1 MWRLLRSPGVEFR
14 LLGHLEVVD
23 EGGRELPVRAGQ
35 QRALLALLLL
45 RANELVPSERLV
57 EELWGESPPR
67 TAQSMLHNQVSALRR
82 ALGRG
87 GRLDTRGGG
96 YRLNVGDG
104 ERDVDRFEQLVAR
117 GQARLD
123 DDPQGAAEALRE
135 ALALW
140 RGPPLA
146 DLVYEPF
153 AQPEIA
159 RLEERRQVAFEER
172 VDAELALGRHADL
185 VAELETAVSEH
196 PLRERLHGRL
206 MLALY
211 RCGRQAEALKA
222 YRRARGTLVG
232 EIGVEPGA
240 ELRALQAAILAQDP
254 ALDQPAG
261 DAELPPALEGG
272 SPLLAGRGKQLAEL
286 RERLADARAG
296 QGAVVLVSGPPG
308 IGKTRLAAELA
319 RRALRERMTVGYASA
334 DVPVDE
340 ALTAVRRAAAAER
353 PSLLVVDDG
362 DDASPPLLDEVSEL
376 AKDAAR
382 RPLLMLVLHGAP
394 EPPPALAAATRLRL
408 GPLDDQAVA
417 EIARLYLPLET
428 DLIPVRALAAES
440 AGVPLAIH
448 RAARE
453 WAGAQAAERLVAT
466 AGQAALGRSD
476 LRAAEATVA
485 GDVIDLQAV
494 RERGRLYL
502 VDEPELG
509 DRAPADAVCP
519 FLGLATFDAAHAD
532 YFFGRERLVAE
543 LVARLVGAPLLA
555 VVGPSGSGK
564 SSALRAGLLPSLA
577 SGVLP
582 GSERWRQAV
591 MRPGEHPLEE
601 LARAM
606 VRVAPEAAGG
616 VPALLATLAPGE
628 RQVLAVDQFE
638 EAFTACRDE
647 QERAAFLAALVD
659 LARDRDQRVLVL
671 IALRADFYGRCAAHA
686 ELADLVSADQV
697 LVGPMRRDELRRVIE
712 LPARQVGLRVEPALT
727 DALVADVL
735 DEPGGLPLLSAALL
749 ELWRER
755 DGRVMRRAAYDRIG
769 GVRGAVGRLAEETY
783 RRLSEPERHAARRI
797 LMRLADA
804 GEQETAFVRRRVP
817 REELDLERDAHAAAA
832 LATLTDSRLV
842 TADERTLEVAHEAL
856 LREWPRLRDWL
867 DEDTQ
872 GRRLHHHLRA
882 AAKEWE
888 MRGRDPG
895 ELFRGA
901 RLASALDWAA
911 DHDAELNDVERA
923 FLDDGRAA
931 SERAHRR
938 LRMALATVAS
948 LLVLAVIAGMVAL
961 NERGNARDE
970 AVAAAAQRLGAQAL
984 LEDDLDR
991 SLLLARQGMALD
1003 DSLQTRGNLLA
1014 ALLESPAAI
1023 GVLRGDGDRL
1033 VALDLSPDERTLA
1046 FIDNDGTLSFV
1057 DPRTRRPAGSPAT
1070 VPGHAGI
1077 IIDAAVRLDH
1087 LRFSPDGSR
1096 LAVGGGEPVVLDAR
1110 THRVLAP
1117 LRFKHDG
1124 FIYAVRFSPD
1134 GRTLFAAIAIPPNGT
1149 TIQRF
1154 DARTGEPVGRGRHVS
1169 RDLVTLMLTR
1179 DGRRLVTTRFGEDTV
1194 IRDARTLLPLHRWP
1208 VRAEQAALSPDDRT
1222 MLVGGRDGSVRF
1234 LDLVTGEITPA
1245 SGRHDGGVERAA
1257 FSPDGNQA
1265 ITAGEDGRMIVWD
1278 VERASAG
1285 ETLEGHAGQITGLAI
1300 TRDGPTLYTSGL
1312 DSKVLVWDLAGARRL
1327 GRPFNVGADNPEG
1340 PRYALSPDGR
1350 VLAVGQRDG
1359 TVTLTDAHT
1368 LRALSQ
1374 FRVVPTGPVRGMGYV
1389 PGGRL
1394 LVVGGDN
1401 GFLSL
1406 VDPRRGRIVK
1416 RVDGLRDTV
1425 FTPSFS
1431 ADGRLMAT
1439 ASGFDNVRLWAL
1451 PSGRPVGH
1459 PLRGPPDI
1467 GDLSLSPDGRTLA
1480 VTRPPEGGV
1489 EIRDVPTLRRR
1500 TTLPGSESVWDIARF
1515 TPDGRFLVG
1524 GSWKGWAQLWSA
1536 ETWKPA
1542 SRRFTGH
1549 AGRVEWQTTS
1559 PDGRTLA
1566 TGGPDGTVRLWDLRT
1581 QQPLGAPLPGLPNR
1595 KVVPQFTPDG
1605 NYLFAIYGDGGRA
1618 YRWDVRPSSWAR
1630 HACVVAGRTLTRS
1643 EWEEALPERD
1653 YDPAC

>member
-1 MWRLLRSPGVEFR
+1 VDFR

-23 EGGRELPVRAGQ
+23 EGGRELPVRSGH

-87 GRLDTRGGG
+87 GRLDTRDGG

-104 ERDVDRFEQLVAR
+104 ERDVDRFEELVAR
-117 GQARLD
+117 GRARLD

-146 DLVYEPF
+146 DFVYERF

-185 VAELETAVSEH
+185 VAELETAVAEH
-196 PLRERLHGRL
+196 PLRERLHGQL

-211 RCGRQAEALKA
+211 RCGRQAEALEA
-222 YRRARGTLVG
+222 YRRAHGTLVG

-254 ALDQPAG
+254 ELDRPAR
-261 DAELPPALEGG
+261 DAELPPGLEGG
-272 SPLLAGRGKQLAEL
+272 SPLLAGRSKQFAQL
-286 RERLADARAG
+286 REELSEARAG
-296 QGAVVLVSGPPG
+296 RGGVVLVSGSHG

-319 RRALRERMTVGYASA
+319 RRALRERMTVEYASA
-334 DVPVDE
+334 GAPVDE
-340 ALTAVRRAAAAER
+340 ALIAVRRAAAAER

-394 EPPPALAAATRLRL
+394 EPPPALAAATTRLRL
-408 GPLDDQAVA
+408 GALDDEAVA
-417 EIARLYLPLET
+417 QIARLYLPLET

-453 WAGAQAAERLVAT
+453 WAGAQAAERLVTT

-502 VDEPELG
+502 VDEPDPGE
-509 DRAPADAVCP
+509 RAPADAVCP

-577 SGVLP
+577 SGVVP
-582 GSERWRQAV
+582 GSERWRQGL

-601 LARAM
+601 LAHAM
-606 VRVAPEAAGG
+606 MRVAPGAAGG
-616 VPALLATLAPGE
+616 VPAQLATLAPGE

-686 ELADLVSADQV
+686 ELADLVSADHV
-697 LVGPMRRDELRRVIE
+697 LVGPMRRDELRRAIE

-755 DGRVMRRAAYDRIG
+755 DGRVMRRAAYDRLG

-783 RRLSEPERHAARRI
+783 RRLGEPERHAARRI

-817 REELDLERDAHAAAA
+817 RDELDLERDAHAAAA
-832 LATLTDSRLV
+832 LATLIDSRLV
-842 TADERTLEVAHEAL
+842 TADGRTLEVAHEAL

-867 DEDTQ
+867 EEDIQ

-888 MRGRDPG
+888 TRGRDPG

-911 DHDAELNDVERA
+911 DHDADLNDVERA

-938 LRMALATVAS
+938 LRMALTAVAS
-948 LLVLAVIAGMVAL
+948 LLVLAVVAGVVAL

-991 SLLLARQGMALD
+991 SLLLARQGVALD

-1014 ALLESPAAI
+1014 ALLKSPAAI
-1023 GVLRGDGDRL
+1023 GVLSGDGDRL
-1033 VALDLSPDERTLA
+1033 IGVELSPDERTLA
-1046 FIDNDGTLSFV
+1046 FIDNGGTLTFV
-1057 DPRTRRPAGSPAT
+1057 DTRTRRPAGRPST
-1070 VPGHAGI
+1070 VPGHAGF

-1096 LAVGGGEPVVLDAR
+1096 LAVGGAEPVVLDAR
-1110 THRVLAP
+1110 THRVVAP
-1117 LRFKHDG
+1117 LRFEHG
-1124 FIYAVRFSPD
+1124 GFRFIYAVCFSPD
-1134 GRTLFAAIAIPPNGT
+1134 GRTLFAAIALPPNGT

-1154 DARTGEPVGRGRHVS
+1154 DARTGEPVGSGRHVS

-1179 DGRRLVTTRFGEDTV
+1179 DGQRLVTTSFAHNTV
-1194 IRDARTLLPLHRWP
+1194 IRDARTLRPLQRWP
-1208 VRAEQAALSPDDRT
+1208 LRAEPAALSRDDRT
-1222 MLVGGRDGSVRF
+1222 MLAGDRDGSVRF

-1245 SGRHDGGVERAA
+1245 SGRHNGRVEQAA
-1257 FSPDGNQA
+1257 FSADGKQA

-1278 VERASAG
+1278 VGRASAG

-1300 TRDGPTLYTSGL
+1300 TRDDSTLYTSGL

-1327 GRPFNVGADNPEG
+1327 GRPFKVGPDNPEG
-1340 PRYALSPDGR
+1340 PRYALSPEGR
-1350 VLAVGQRDG
+1350 ILAVGQFDG
-1359 TVTLTDAHT
+1359 TVTLIDAQT
-1368 LRALSQ
+1368 LRTLSA
-1374 FRVVPTGPVRGMGYV
+1374 FPLVPKGPIRGMGYV
-1389 PGGRL
+1389 PGGEL
-1394 LVVGGDN
+1394 LVVGGDD
-1401 GFLSL
+1401 GFLAL

-1416 RVDGLRDTV
+1416 RLRGHRDKV
-1425 FTPSFS
+1425 YTPSLS
-1431 ADGRLMAT
+1431 ADGRLIAT
-1439 ASGFDNVRLWAL
+1439 ASVESVRLWAL
-1451 PSGRPVGH
+1451 PSGRPVGR
-1459 PLRGPPDI
+1459 PLRGPPDV
-1467 GDLSLSPDGRTLA
+1467 GDVSLSPDGRTLA
-1480 VTRPPEGGV
+1480 VTRPPTGGV
-1489 EIRDVPTLRRR
+1489 EIIDVATLRRR
-1500 TTLPGSESVWDIARF
+1500 TSLPGAETVWDLARF

-1524 GSWKGWAQLWSA
+1524 GSWKGWARLWST
-1536 ETWKPA
+1536 ETWKPV

-1549 AGRVEWQTTS
+1549 AGRVEWQSMS

-1566 TGGPDGTVRLWDLRT
+1566 TGGPDGTTRLWDLRT
-1581 QQPLGAPLPGLPNR
+1581 QQPLGAALPGLPNR
-1595 KVVPQFTPDG
+1595 SVVPQFTPDG
-1605 NYLFAIYGDGGRA
+1605 AYLFAIYNAGRA
-1618 YRWDVRPSSWAR
+1618 YRWDVRPSSWTR